1 MKIDHVV
8 AEMDRTGGGTF
19 YYIAAERSIES
30 EHRSGVLHRKGDMI
44 EAPDASRL
52 LSGERADTDRP
63 ANGRAGR
70 GRTPDKS
77 ASGRFVCHV
86 ASPASPLPGDQ
97 RAAGRCRRQQ
107 DRPRLPLPSTPLSLF
122 SRPDENPSG

>member
-19 YYIAAERSIES
+19 DNVTAERPIES
-30 EHRSGVLHRKGDMI
+30 EHRSRVLHRQGDMI
-44 EAPDASRL
+44 EAPDVSRL
-52 LSGERADTDRP
+52 LSGERTDTNRP
-63 ANGRAGR
+63 TNGHAGR

-86 ASPASPLPGDQ
+86 ASPALPLPGD
-97 RAAGRCRRQQ
+97 
-107 DRPRLPLPSTPLSLF
+107 
-122 SRPDENPSG
+122 